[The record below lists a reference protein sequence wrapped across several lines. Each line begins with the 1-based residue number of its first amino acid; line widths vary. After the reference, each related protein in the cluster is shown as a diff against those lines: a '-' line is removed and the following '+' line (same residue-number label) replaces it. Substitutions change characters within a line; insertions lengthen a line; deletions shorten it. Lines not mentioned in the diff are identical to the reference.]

1 MVAQWVARMDVHDFP
16 GEAGENLQGEIPK
29 RGGRVGPG
37 PSGRRAGCQGGA
49 KGVPRRCQGGAKAS
63 TKKGNDD
70 ESDPHIIIYIYTDTY
85 PEADTVD
92 IYIYVSCNSSCS
104 ILEIM
109 KMG

>member
-49 KGVPRRCQGGAKAS
+49 KAS

-92 IYIYVSCNSSCS
+92 IYIC
-104 ILEIM
+104 IM
-109 KMG
+109 

>member
-1 MVAQWVARMDVHDFP
+1 MDVHDFP
-16 GEAGENLQGEIPK
+16 EKSQVKPERISKEKSQNVAEELARAPAGEGL
-29 RGGRVGPG
+29 
-37 PSGRRAGCQGGA
+37 GA

-92 IYIYVSCNSSCS
+92 IYIYMYHV
-104 ILEIM
+104 IPVAVYLR
-109 KMG
+109 